1 MNLKVIS
8 NILDFKNL
16 EEDWNTLFRTKNN
29 YSTFQSFE
37 FNYFSWKYDLSKSK
51 NILSIVVL
59 YDGNTIKSILPFYI
73 DKRLRLRFIN
83 DLHADFC
90 DYLTDIEINFNEVVK
105 ELKSKFTI
113 RYFNLINLRTDSCIL
128 ENKLPNYCKLLPS
141 SEYSTLLLEKTNSF
155 PSNFT
160 QFVYR
165 QRRRLKRIIK
175 KYPTG
180 ILELVS
186 FPENNFPLKEIQEL
200 RKKMIDFS
208 VRKKDFLDT
217 DLLHLIKGLYNSKK
231 LKISV
236 LKVDNQISAIS
247 FFFQRKN
254 EYSFWIDMF
263 DEKQMINLYHN
274 TLFIK
279 TITEKQTALF
289 NFGRG
294 NYSYKN
300 QNFLPKIEQ
309 LFSINIFRNNYS
321 FKFYQLKLF
330 LITFVKSVFRKIK

>member
-1 MNLKVIS
+1 M
-8 NILDFKNL
+8 
-16 EEDWNTLFRTKNN
+16 
-29 YSTFQSFE
+29 Q
-37 FNYFSWKYDLSKSK
+37 
-51 NILSIVVL
+51 
-59 YDGNTIKSILPFYI
+59 
-73 DKRLRLRFIN
+73 
-83 DLHADFC
+83 
-90 DYLTDIEINFNEVVK
+90 
-105 ELKSKFTI
+105 SKFTI

-165 QRRRLKRIIK
+165 QRRRLKRILK

-180 ILELVS
+180 IIELIS
-186 FPENNFPLKEIQEL
+186 SPENDFPLKEIQEL

-279 TITEKQTALF
+279 TITEKQTSLF

-300 QNFLPKIEQ
+300 QNSSSNNL
-309 LFSINIFRNNYS
+309 SIHFMNR
-321 FKFYQLKLF
+321 
-330 LITFVKSVFRKIK
+330 

>member
-1 MNLKVIS
+1 MQIKVIS
-8 NILDFKNL
+8 NILAFKDL
-16 EEDWNTLFRTKNN
+16 EEDWNRLFKNNNN
-29 YSTFQSFE
+29 YSIFQSFE
-37 FNYFSWKYDLSKSK
+37 FNYFSWKFALSKSN

-59 YDGNTIKSILPFYI
+59 HEGNAIKSILPFYI
-73 DKRLRLRFIN
+73 DRRLKLRFIN
-83 DLHADFC
+83 DIHADFC
-90 DYLTDIEINFNEVVK
+90 DYLTDIEIDFDLVVK
-105 ELKSKFTI
+105 ELKSNFTI
-113 RYFNLINLRTDSCIL
+113 RHFHLINLRTNACIL
-128 ENKLPNYCKLLPS
+128 ENKLPDYCKILTSSAYLTLP
-141 SEYSTLLLEKTNSF
+141 LEKTDSF

-165 QRRRLKRIIK
+165 QRRRLKRILK

-180 ILELVS
+180 LLELIS
-186 FPENNFPLKEIQEL
+186 YPENDFPLKEIQEL
-200 RKKMIDFS
+200 RKKMIDHS
-208 VRKKDFLDT
+208 VRRKDFLDT
-217 DLLHLIKGLYNSKK
+217 DFLNLIKSLYNSKK

-247 FFFQRKN
+247 FFFQKKN

>member
-1 MNLKVIS
+1 MGGKTANFLHQNEIFV
-8 NILDFKNL
+8 
-16 EEDWNTLFRTKNN
+16 LF
-29 YSTFQSFE
+29 FE
-37 FNYFSWKYDLSKSK
+37 LS
-51 NILSIVVL
+51 
-59 YDGNTIKSILPFYI
+59 
-73 DKRLRLRFIN
+73 
-83 DLHADFC
+83 
-90 DYLTDIEINFNEVVK
+90 
-105 ELKSKFTI
+105 
-113 RYFNLINLRTDSCIL
+113 
-128 ENKLPNYCKLLPS
+128 
-141 SEYSTLLLEKTNSF
+141 
-155 PSNFT
+155 
-160 QFVYR
+160 
-165 QRRRLKRIIK
+165 
-175 KYPTG
+175 
-180 ILELVS
+180 
-186 FPENNFPLKEIQEL
+186 PL
-200 RKKMIDFS
+200 MI
-208 VRKKDFLDT
+208 
-217 DLLHLIKGLYNSKK
+217 KK

-254 EYSFWIDMF
+254 EYSFWIDLF

-321 FKFYQLKLF
+321 LKFYQLKLF